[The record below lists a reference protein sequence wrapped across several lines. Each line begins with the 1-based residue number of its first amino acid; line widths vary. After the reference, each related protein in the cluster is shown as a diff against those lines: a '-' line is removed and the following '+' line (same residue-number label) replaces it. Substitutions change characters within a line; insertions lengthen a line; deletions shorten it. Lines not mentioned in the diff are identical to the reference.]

1 MRRVAR
7 VILCIIVLWA
17 SLCVVLFAV
26 QRRLLYQAP
35 ASGPG
40 DGPPI
45 GGVPSQAVELPGGG
59 HAAWIAPRD
68 DLAPVAVLFHGN
80 AELVSGQGYV
90 ARPLAAAGLG
100 LLAVEYPGYGPLAA
114 ESSTEESIYV
124 AAEAGLDWLAGRGV
138 EDERVVLV
146 GRSLGSG
153 PAVEMARRGRGA
165 ALVLV
170 APFTSITAL
179 ARRIA
184 PWAPVGVL
192 LRDRFDNLSKAADVA
207 IPVTILHGDRDR
219 VVPIA
224 HGRALAEGFPDAEFL
239 TLPGVDH
246 IDIPVHREIVSLVR
260 ETLARRRT
268 GR

>member
-7 VILCIIVLWA
+7 VITRIVVFWA
-17 SLCVVLFAV
+17 ALCVVLFAV

-35 ASGPG
+35 SSDPG
-40 DGPPI
+40 DGSPI
-45 GGVPSQAVELPGGG
+45 AGVRCQGVELPGGG
-59 HAAWIAPRD
+59 YAAWIAPRD

-80 AELVSGQGYV
+80 AELVSGQGHV
-90 ARPLAAAGLG
+90 ARPLAAAGIG

-114 ESSTEESIYV
+114 ESPTEESIYA

-138 EDERVVLV
+138 ERDRIVLV

-153 PAVEMARRGRGA
+153 PAVEMARRRRGA

-184 PWAPVGVL
+184 PWAPVGIL
-192 LRDRFDNLSKAADVA
+192 LRDRFDNLAKAGEVGV
-207 IPVTILHGDRDR
+207 PVTILHGDRDR

-224 HGRALAEGFPDAEFL
+224 HGRGLAEALPDAEL
-239 TLPGVDH
+239 RVLPGVDH
-246 IDIPVHREIVSLVR
+246 IDIPVHAMIVSLVH